1 MSQFLGAGNS
11 GLFSLDHLHTEEPF
25 MVHARARN
33 LDELSWGGSL
43 SYMLCLTREFRPENP
58 PQVKWVNWRWPRYEY
73 EIEALKVRASSQWVV
88 HKGTVLQQFI
98 LEISGEQPIHFEY
111 QFPKEMLIRDLDY
124 LNADYPFN
132 YVEEG
137 YSRMDGPNGYGH
149 VCINTLDRRGRRES
163 VDAGNDSAENNFGP
177 DGTDESPNSTAE
189 TQLSEPGL
197 AQAFTTDAKMA
208 DPVSKEVSEAQE
220 AVAPAVGG
228 RKLSEKARKSS
239 GGRSAVAA
247 IMNPFVNGNAVKS
260 QDIGDIWHKH
270 TLGGSE
276 SGSDGTAN
284 RTLEIVVAYKLILL
298 PDGEVDWRNFLV
310 SEREANVSNIL
321 REETNRL
328 WENAS
333 ISSLC
338 SLGLSST
345 ESNETAS
352 RNPDQ
357 VAVKDE
363 GMGNVKADTTETS
376 GDHTD
381 AEIDHQEANAGVDQA
396 NRDGQSLKRSDEPA
410 NAPKSKAGDQILSL
424 QHGGTWSTFFQF
436 VRFRCWPLHYSK
448 IAQHRSQAILAARHL
463 REIERSENNN
473 SWQPNDSVTDT
484 PFHVL
489 KLVEYMNFTKGC
501 DTDAKEAE
509 ELVHRILR
517 DVWVPWF
524 HELDKL
530 DKRGSFAWP
539 HAVDEDVNTYRLA
552 DHFWIWKTLKTLDDL
567 GVSNHQ
573 PSTKSREN
581 ERLAWK
587 DEEIQWMTYLNNSDA
602 LEIDPN
608 QLHERF
614 GKIAK
619 RLSPS
624 DAQRGILQRF
634 TTENEISRKR
644 MLAMTRSPRETRFLF
659 HARDTA
665 LFYGQDCNFFLPG
678 SSFEE
683 LWANTIEA
691 QIHHNENQDA
701 GWDNAI
707 RYALGIVAGCRGST
721 LNERSARDLVMKCV
735 GVLINI
741 SGHNG
746 FFPGQLDEA
755 TKEPNLFYSGEERDF
770 YYHADF
776 EINYILLTHARD
788 INQTFEATGTTP
800 SQRFK
805 SASIKSAGD
814 RENQPARHL
823 QPQGLDVPKET
834 TAQPK
839 IQNQVNEYSRY
850 RSSPM
855 ARQLE
860 PHLNVDS
867 QHNLTMKKAIPFNTL
882 IDATSIISIEEEWLY
897 HYPHFLSGSGIDI
910 TEQIMRRIDA
920 SQSSGNDEHDNSI
933 SATSQPSRD
942 AVGGVIGQEIDG
954 YRKLKRKFSTPSG
967 PKSSDTM
974 IFVVDTPK
982 QKHLGKR
989 EKKSFEDMKWVQMYN
1004 NQGLHAR
1011 LSAPRTAEK
1020 AKKRFIWLPKA
1031 NAETALLCWAAS
1043 PEQEKAEISLF
1054 FDRHS
1059 KYEKHFWDDT
1069 TMVLNTWQTELH
1081 LSFYVLVD
1089 PTTPRYESLPPLTAD
1104 PFPGRPTWKIHRA
1117 SMGFRFDGDFFDR
1130 YWTCH
1135 FIEHIPCRS
1144 FEVIWPFPFD
1154 SSGKHEHKQWW
1165 QLKVL
1170 ELYFLGGILR
1180 EISRG
1185 AEDILSEV
1193 RQELGVGEST
1203 LSLPILNSE
1212 AYSSSKDNW
1221 HRFEQILHAVEEDL
1235 TSNLDTLQKWTSRE
1249 KDRGQEKPRWTRSD
1263 ERKYRGAINKYR
1275 GSTERQIRDL
1285 GIYRDKIRKL
1295 KDTLAT
1301 SMQKIRDD
1309 RELHRNENIRYFTYV
1324 TVIFLPLGFAA
1335 SFYSMNGAPPDALM
1349 ISLVKFAAAAFA
1361 VTVGLLASAKTLFL
1375 AVDVVVVPLRRLRAQ
1390 AGLAMEKYSRSTVEK
1405 SLLMK
1410 WMKNLGE
1417 SDEEEERQPSDGQ
1430 AKASEHAD
1438 WNDVELEFWSPFM
1451 FWVAYIFYEI
1461 PARRVLLAI
1470 SELRSGGFSP
1480 QVVGNVLLGF
1490 DLARLIR
1497 DVGNLFPHSPTKSKP
1512 GNKEDD
1518 AAVLFRHFK
1527 RITDEPRTSRP
1538 LKLLQETIARKRKS
1552 PENGQKPEN
1561 GPRAESKRESIV
1573 ETSEKITA

>member
-1 MSQFLGAGNS
+1 
-11 GLFSLDHLHTEEPF
+11 
-25 MVHARARN
+25 
-33 LDELSWGGSL
+33 
-43 SYMLCLTREFRPENP
+43 
-58 PQVKWVNWRWPRYEY
+58 
-73 EIEALKVRASSQWVV
+73 
-88 HKGTVLQQFI
+88 
-98 LEISGEQPIHFEY
+98 
-111 QFPKEMLIRDLDY
+111 
-124 LNADYPFN
+124 
-132 YVEEG
+132 
-137 YSRMDGPNGYGH
+137 
-149 VCINTLDRRGRRES
+149 
-163 VDAGNDSAENNFGP
+163 
-177 DGTDESPNSTAE
+177 
-189 TQLSEPGL
+189 
-197 AQAFTTDAKMA
+197 
-208 DPVSKEVSEAQE
+208 
-220 AVAPAVGG
+220 
-228 RKLSEKARKSS
+228 
-239 GGRSAVAA
+239 
-247 IMNPFVNGNAVKS
+247 
-260 QDIGDIWHKH
+260 
-270 TLGGSE
+270 
-276 SGSDGTAN
+276 
-284 RTLEIVVAYKLILL
+284 
-298 PDGEVDWRNFLV
+298 
-310 SEREANVSNIL
+310 
-321 REETNRL
+321 
-328 WENAS
+328 
-333 ISSLC
+333 
-338 SLGLSST
+338 
-345 ESNETAS
+345 
-352 RNPDQ
+352 
-357 VAVKDE
+357 
-363 GMGNVKADTTETS
+363 
-376 GDHTD
+376 
-381 AEIDHQEANAGVDQA
+381 
-396 NRDGQSLKRSDEPA
+396 
-410 NAPKSKAGDQILSL
+410 
-424 QHGGTWSTFFQF
+424 
-436 VRFRCWPLHYSK
+436 
-448 IAQHRSQAILAARHL
+448 
-463 REIERSENNN
+463 
-473 SWQPNDSVTDT
+473 
-484 PFHVL
+484 
-489 KLVEYMNFTKGC
+489 MNFTKGC

-581 ERLAWK
+581 ERLVWK

-602 LEIDPN
+602 LGIDPN
-608 QLHERF
+608 QLEERF

-701 GWDNAI
+701 EWDNSI

-805 SASIKSAGD
+805 FASIKSAGD

-850 RSSPM
+850 RFSPM

-942 AVGGVIGQEIDG
+942 AVGGVIGQEIDE

-1117 SMGFRFDGDFFDR
+1117 SMSFRFDGDFFDR

-1165 QLKVL
+1165 QRKVL
-1170 ELYFLGGILR
+1170 ELYFLGDILR

-1390 AGLAMEKYSRSTVEK
+1390 AGLAMEKYSRSTMED

-1430 AKASEHAD
+1430 AKAAEHAD
-1438 WNDVELEFWSPFM
+1438 WNDVEFEFWSPFM
-1451 FWVAYIFYEI
+1451 FWVAYIFFEI

-1470 SELRSGGFSP
+1470 SELTSGSFSP

-1490 DLARLIR
+1490 VFMPIFALAWLTNIFCLNIQDLARLI
-1497 DVGNLFPHSPTKSKP
+1497 
-1512 GNKEDD
+1512 
-1518 AAVLFRHFK
+1518 
-1527 RITDEPRTSRP
+1527 
-1538 LKLLQETIARKRKS
+1538 
-1552 PENGQKPEN
+1552 
-1561 GPRAESKRESIV
+1561 
-1573 ETSEKITA
+1573 SE